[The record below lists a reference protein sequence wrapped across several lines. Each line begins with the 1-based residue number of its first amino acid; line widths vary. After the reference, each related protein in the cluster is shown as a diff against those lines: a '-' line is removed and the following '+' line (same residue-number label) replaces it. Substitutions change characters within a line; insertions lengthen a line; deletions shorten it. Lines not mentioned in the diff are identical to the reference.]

1 MAKKMFTKAGV
12 GLEETIGTAAA
23 ITARLPITDIAA
35 LVETPTKSDT
45 GIIIG
50 RNSQS
55 GKSLDCIEYSAEVPV
70 PISPCAANRICF
82 KSLFGTETEPA
93 DIGGMIAL
101 IYKGSSASCKISI
114 ASGTI
119 KAYIGELGAE
129 ALDTAFGTAGTY
141 TPSADMTLA
150 ALVTA
155 LTTGSYEC
163 RILNG
168 EETGTFN
175 TFIADSDQQ
184 AKNHAV
190 PIAVAGTKAKL
201 RIYKP
206 NYTEGENP
214 TLSFQ
219 SEGLGTTEK
228 AIGGAIDKLSV
239 SAALKAKVT
248 GTWSLVFFSK
258 VAGTVANMP
267 ATLKLGSAENDALK
281 FQNGIT
287 MIGGKI
293 FDYPKDISF
302 NFANNISADE
312 GWSQGGM
319 TKSKHFRGVFAVSGS
334 IKLTVDDDAELERA
348 KVCSDDES
356 SIMAS
361 YLGDD
366 IGGIKRGMIID
377 MATVQYSSESKS
389 AGSSA
394 IELSMDYSAVDFNS
408 YSDYARVY
416 LVSED

>member
-1 MAKKMFTKAGV
+1 
-12 GLEETIGTAAA
+12 
-23 ITARLPITDIAA
+23 
-35 LVETPTKSDT
+35 
-45 GIIIG
+45 
-50 RNSQS
+50 
-55 GKSLDCIEYSAEVPV
+55 
-70 PISPCAANRICF
+70 
-82 KSLFGTETEPA
+82 
-93 DIGGMIAL
+93 
-101 IYKGSSASCKISI
+101 
-114 ASGTI
+114 
-119 KAYIGELGAE
+119 
-129 ALDTAFGTAGTY
+129 
-141 TPSADMTLA
+141 MTLA

-168 EETGTFN
+168 EGTGTFSA
-175 TFIADSDQQ
+175 FIADSDQQ

-302 NFANNISADE
+302 DFANNISADE